1 MGWDLVTTTRIGG
14 QVITLEGIVNSHL
27 GVTLISQTS
36 CLDSDIGINQT
47 SIFNMG
53 KLGHIGMVTIVMMD
67 SFYHITTGLNL
78 AIGTSLLVGAM
89 PMQGGE
95 KGGW

>member
-1 MGWDLVTTTRIGG
+1 MSMGWDLVTTTRIGG

-47 SIFNMG
+47 SISNMG
-53 KLGHIGMVTIVMMD
+53 KLKCIDMTTIVMVV
-67 SFYHITTGLNL
+67 SFTHITTGINL
-78 AIGTSLLVGAM
+78 VIGTSLLVGAI
-89 PMQGGE
+89 PMKGE
-95 KGGW
+95 ERR